1 MTALIVFV
9 SEIAKPELSAA
20 RLAKRS
26 SNSGPSYNRGN
37 YISCRILR
45 ISTDFSDFQIFRP
58 GSGRRLGFAFRQRRA
73 QAIFAARG
81 QADAAPLDRAPA
93 RHAGSGDRLRGARS
107 GGPGVSQA
115 RLERLRR
122 PLAPLYCGGASRRDS
137 VLNGIIAAASLVDP
151 NDWILVHD

>member
-9 SEIAKPELSAA
+9 SEIANPELSAA

-58 GSGRRLGFAFRQRRA
+58 GSGRRLGFALRGRRA
-73 QAIFAARG
+73 QAILAARG

-107 GGPGVSQA
+107 GGRGLPQV
-115 RLERLRR
+115 RLERIRQPARPALLRR
-122 PLAPLYCGGASRRDS
+122 REPRSEEHTSELQSPCNL
-137 VLNGIIAAASLVDP
+137 
-151 NDWILVHD
+151 

>member
-37 YISCRILR
+37 YISCGILR

-58 GSGRRLGFAFRQRRA
+58 GSGRRLGFALRGRRA
-73 QAIFAARG
+73 QAILAAPG
-81 QADAAPLDRAPA
+81 QAEAAPLDRAPA
-93 RHAGSGDRLRGARS
+93 RRAVRGERHRVS
-107 GGPGVSQA
+107 RHGGPTG
-115 RLERLRR
+115 
-122 PLAPLYCGGASRRDS
+122 
-137 VLNGIIAAASLVDP
+137 
-151 NDWILVHD
+151 